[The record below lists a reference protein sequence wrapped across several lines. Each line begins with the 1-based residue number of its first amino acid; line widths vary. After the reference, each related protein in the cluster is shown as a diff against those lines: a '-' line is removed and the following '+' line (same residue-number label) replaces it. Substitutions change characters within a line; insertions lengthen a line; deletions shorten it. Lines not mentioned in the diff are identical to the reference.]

1 MANLE
6 FIDFKP
12 LREVIEEAS
21 LTWEPD
27 KLSRSIPR
35 LPQIFWENGSGWA
48 EANYWA
54 LDKATQLKT
63 DIETVKALMKHLY
76 AYACFLEEN
85 AFDWRQFP
93 LRLADRAIVQ
103 FRGHLIEQIDQGS
116 LASST
121 ARARMAAIIQFYRH
135 ADAHGFVSHESPMW
149 KDRSVVIPFYDAA
162 GFKRAL
168 VRATTDLAIPN
179 RRRPGVTLEDG
190 LTPLRTEHME
200 QLLRFTS
207 NKGIEELHLM
217 LLTGFFTGSRVETI
231 TSLSISNLEQALP
244 DPFMKGFFLLRVGP
258 GTGVATKFDVE
269 GNLLVP
275 DFLLSALKSYAYS
288 PRRLLRESKASKEH
302 RSILFLTKY
311 GTPYQQGSIGRLMT
325 NLRRAAL
332 KAGLKFMQHF
342 KFHQTRATYGT
353 WLMQLALSVTSEAN
367 AIELVKCAML
377 HKHEATTFGYIR
389 FIGVSKGKAEA
400 AEAFTKA
407 FTGLANRDWNAI
419 HA

>member
-12 LREVIEEAS
+12 LREVIHDVS
-21 LTWEPD
+21 LAWESD
-27 KLSRSIPR
+27 NLARAIPK
-35 LPQIFWENGSGWA
+35 LPQLFWENGSGWT

-54 LDKATQLKT
+54 LYKATDPKT

-76 AYACFLEEN
+76 AYACFLEEKEL
-85 AFDWRQFP
+85 DWRHFP
-93 LRLADRAIVQ
+93 LRLADRAIVR
-103 FRGHLIEQIDQGS
+103 FRGHLIGQIDHGS

-121 ARARMAAIIQFYRH
+121 ARARMSAVIQFYRH
-135 ADAHGFVSHESPMW
+135 ADANGFVSHESPMW
-149 KDRSVVIPFYDAA
+149 KDRSVVIPYYDTV

-179 RRRPGVTLEDG
+179 RSRPGMKLENG

-200 QLLRFTS
+200 RLLGFTS
-207 NKGIEELHLM
+207 NNGLEELHLM
-217 LLTGFFTGSRVETI
+217 LLTGFFTGARIETI

-269 GNLLVP
+269 GNLLLP
-275 DFLLSALKSYAYS
+275 DFLLSALKAYAYS
-288 PRRLLRESKASKEH
+288 PRRLLRESKASKAH

-311 GTPYQQGSIGRLMT
+311 GAPYTQGSIGRLMT
-325 NLRRAAL
+325 NLRRAAVN
-332 KAGLKFMQHF
+332 AGLKFMERF

-353 WLMQLALSVTSEAN
+353 WLMRLALSVTTEAN
-367 AIELVKCAML
+367 AIELVKGAML
-377 HKHEATTFGYIR
+377 HKHESTTFGYIR

-400 AEAFTKA
+400 ADAFTKV
-407 FTGLANRDWNAI
+407 FTGLSSRDWSAI